1 MQKNLG
7 ILAGAGVLAI
17 PFLSLPALAQDQAA
31 AETAGAVMGGIIGLI
46 IVIVVG
52 AIVGWLAS
60 MLVKGSGSG
69 FWGDVLFGI
78 GGSILA
84 GYVLP
89 LLGISL
95 GGAVGSFIA
104 AIVGAVVLILIVR
117 ALRKTA

>member
-1 MQKNLG
+1 MKRISAPSFIAITGSTALV
-7 ILAGAGVLAI
+7 AG
-17 PFLSLPALAQDQAA
+17 SALAQNG
-31 AETAGAVMGGIIGLI
+31 AEEVVGTAVGGVIGLVILI
-46 IVIVVG
+46 IIG

-60 MLVKGSGSG
+60 LIVKGSGSG

-78 GGSILA
+78 GGALLA

-104 AIVGAVVLILIVR
+104 ALIGAVVLILIVR
-117 ALRKTA
+117 LIRKTAA